1 MAALH
6 TEGERDVLRGRE
18 ERVGPPL
25 LGEHNRRLR
34 REESREGL
42 QRERLSGKDLV
53 ERVLVRIALAREG
66 ERDGEARVRA
76 SRERHLEIKIL
87 SDAREP
93 LLSSRRRRG
102 EAGEVE
108 REGTFLSAPSTM
120 KTCEGRRP
128 GSSYSW
134 PKTVWRMVDKA
145 PPPLSLC
152 PGRRKYSLL
161 RVPLTKV
168 ACVTWYWA
176 R

>member
-1 MAALH
+1 VAALH
-6 TEGERDVLRGRE
+6 AKGERDVLRGRE
-18 ERVGPPL
+18 ERIGPPL

-66 ERDGEARVRA
+66 ERDDEAMVRA

-93 LLSSRRRRG
+93 LLSSRRRRRG
-102 EAGEVE
+102 EAGEME

-128 GSSYSW
+128 GSSYS
-134 PKTVWRMVDKA
+134 
-145 PPPLSLC
+145 
-152 PGRRKYSLL
+152 
-161 RVPLTKV
+161 
-168 ACVTWYWA
+168 
-176 R
+176 